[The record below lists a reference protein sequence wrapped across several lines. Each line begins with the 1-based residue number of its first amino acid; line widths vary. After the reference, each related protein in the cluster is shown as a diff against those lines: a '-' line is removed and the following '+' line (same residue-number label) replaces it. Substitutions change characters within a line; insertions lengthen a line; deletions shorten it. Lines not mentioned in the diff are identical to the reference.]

1 MLYNDEKKVS
11 MDARKNRKGFFVMM
25 NGAERM

>member
-1 MLYNDEKKVS
+1 MLYNVKKKVS
-11 MDARKNRKGFFVMM
+11 MDVRKNQKRFFVMM